1 MKRTLRIIGIV
12 VLILICIGAWALFG
26 KNTTETDAIYIE
38 ITNLEGKN
46 FTTNGSFTGGALKYS
61 GYDYKI
67 DGETMYLSIK
77 NRLFI
82 GNTGD
87 FSIDIQDD
95 KLQNI
100 KTVYLQGE
108 DKSDTYQ
115 LWPIL
120 EE

>member
-1 MKRTLRIIGIV
+1 M
-12 VLILICIGAWALFG
+12 
-26 KNTTETDAIYIE
+26 
-38 ITNLEGKN
+38 
-46 FTTNGSFTGGALKYS
+46 
-61 GYDYKI
+61 
-67 DGETMYLSIK
+67 MYLSIK

-95 KLQNI
+95 KLQNV